1 MNKYLTIA
9 LSFAAGTIL
18 GGTGCYFIMKG
29 RLEKEA
35 EGFKEDA
42 MKMVDEEIEKA
53 RLHYEEKLEEVK
65 KETESNTTENILNT
79 IKTAYS
85 PSSEVKDDAEEKE
98 FDEKIF
104 PHTKPKKELTN
115 YVKYGSTKH
124 LMEQYEEELEDEEE
138 DAEGIN
144 VYPREGLAEI
154 PYKITESDFMQR
166 NEFDKIGLI
175 YWKDDDILS
184 TEDGENLEPELKNTV
199 GEDFLKLIDDLDSDE
214 PTYIRNE
221 KMGTD
226 YELYVENG
234 SYYDTYIK
242 E

>member
-9 LSFAAGTIL
+9 LSFAAGTLL
-18 GGTGCYFIMKG
+18 GGTGCYYIMKG

-35 EGFKEDA
+35 EGFKEEA

-53 RLHYEEKLEEVK
+53 KLHYEEKLEEVK
-65 KETESNTTENILNT
+65 KETESSTAENILNT
-79 IKTAYS
+79 IKTTYS
-85 PSSEVKDDAEEKE
+85 PSSEVKDDADEKD

-124 LMEQYEEELEDEEE
+124 LIEQYEEELEDEEE
-138 DAEGIN
+138 DTEGIDI
-144 VYPREGLAEI
+144 YPREGAAEI

-166 NEFDKIGLI
+166 NEFDKVALV
-175 YWKDDDILS
+175 YWKGDGVLS
-184 TEDGENLEPELKNTV
+184 TEDGETLDDDLKNTV
-199 GEDFLKLIDDLDSDE
+199 GTDYIELIDMDTDD

-221 KMGTD
+221 KTNTD
-226 YELYVENG
+226 YEVYTDLN
-234 SYYDTYIK
+234 SYYDIYIK